1 MKPYVFRIFSMVLVL
16 AFASAPHFTLTSK
29 TNAQERNINVNEK
42 LDFRALGIDNEA
54 KQFVSLIDVQVKF
67 FKRGEELRAK
77 SILSPRDPGSFREDA
92 DKRKAELVTIK
103 NQLESLINKLKQK
116 NRWDDA
122 FDAQFLVSLKND
134 SDRSVLSQFGGA
146 RKLFQSAVGE
156 ISSTRDEID
165 EEVRQVNSKQTGR
178 LRNRTDRV
186 FAAHAS
192 PTMGKICVVLLT
204 AYFLASGGGTID
216 NTYSCAVAHR
226 YNEKSCVPR
235 LSTNCS
241 N

>member
-122 FDAQFLVSLKND
+122 FDAQFLVSLKN
-134 SDRSVLSQFGGA
+134 L
-146 RKLFQSAVGE
+146 
-156 ISSTRDEID
+156 ITI
-165 EEVRQVNSKQTGR
+165 
-178 LRNRTDRV
+178 
-186 FAAHAS
+186 
-192 PTMGKICVVLLT
+192 KIN
-204 AYFLASGGGTID
+204 IK
-216 NTYSCAVAHR
+216 
-226 YNEKSCVPR
+226 KSLNV
-235 LSTNCS
+235 
-241 N
+241 